1 MHRWVTRC
9 HLISLWPLPSQN
21 AELLATSKLCRWDQE
36 CGDNSSLP
44 IVGHLIL
51 YSWEHPRVFPAQYW
65 ELRFGFLVPFSLTKY
80 RVSEIWV
87 QLKPSS
93 PDMPYII
100 LLLCKVPS
108 LTPSKAA
115 IFFSQGVHFSQKTY
129 LFFLN
134 SITWA
139 SWTTACANCWAILY
153 AVPLVKSGASFLCCY

>member
-9 HLISLWPLPSQN
+9 HLISLWPLLSQN
-21 AELLATSKLCRWDQE
+21 AELEHCIFFCKLLLATSKLCRWDQE

-65 ELRFGFLVPFSLTKY
+65 ELRFGFLVPVSLTQY
-80 RVSEIWV
+80 QVSEIWV

-115 IFFSQGVHFSQKTY
+115 ISSHRECISLKKRICSS
-129 LFFLN
+129 
-134 SITWA
+134 SIA
-139 SWTTACANCWAILY
+139 
-153 AVPLVKSGASFLCCY
+153 